1 MIQLDRLTAPPTHP
15 IDSVNPQFPE
25 QFTLSNG
32 MEVFS
37 LSAGSQEVLKVELLF
52 AAGTSRYSNP
62 LIPSYTASML
72 QEGTRQ
78 RNAAQ
83 IANDVDDFGAFLEL
97 DIDKD
102 FSGITL
108 YSLNKHL
115 AKTLPVVEDILMNS
129 TFPEEEWEIMRS
141 NRLQKYTVNLGKVGF
156 VAGKRFQELLYAE
169 TPYGTSFDENDYRA
183 MQRNELIHFYQNQY
197 NPTAAKLF
205 VSGKMDDSIHQLLET
220 TFGQLKGEG
229 KFLSALALE
238 TPLKFSERK
247 QFIPKD
253 DAIQSAI
260 RIGRRMFPKNHP
272 DYFAMKVLTTI
283 LGGYFG
289 SRLMTNIRE
298 DKGYT
303 YGIGAGVM
311 PYRSDSYFYISTEVG
326 ADVCSAALEEIY
338 KEISILRD
346 ELVSNE
352 ELDLV
357 KNYLLGSLLKSFEG
371 PFERM
376 ERFKNLHLYGV
387 GNDYYLHYTAAIR
400 AVSQQKLQEL
410 AQTWLQE
417 DDLLE
422 LVVGKK

>member
-1 MIQLDRLTAPPTHP
+1 MIQPDRLTAPATHP
-15 IDSVNPQFPE
+15 IDTVNPQFPE

-32 MEVFS
+32 MEVYS

-62 LIPSYTASML
+62 LIPSFTASML
-72 QEGTRQ
+72 QEGTHQ

-141 NRLQKYTVNLGKVGF
+141 NRIQKYTVNLGKVGF

-169 TPYGTSFDENDYRA
+169 TPYGTSFDVNDYRA
-183 MQRNELIHFYQNQY
+183 MHRNELIHFYQNQY
-197 NPTAAKLF
+197 APTAAKLF
-205 VSGKMDDSIHQLLET
+205 VSGKMDDSIHQLLES
-220 TFGQLKGEG
+220 TFGQLKGDG
-229 KFLSALALE
+229 KFLPALALAA
-238 TPLKFSERK
+238 PVKFSERK
-247 QFIPKD
+247 QFIPKE

-260 RIGRRMFPKNHP
+260 RIGRRMFPKSNP

-303 YGIGAGVM
+303 YGIGSGIM

-326 ADVCSAALEEIY
+326 ADVCSAALDEIY
-338 KEISILRD
+338 KEIRILRD
-346 ELVSNE
+346 ELVSKE

-387 GNDYYLHYTAAIR
+387 GNDYYQHYTAAIR
-400 AVSQQKLQEL
+400 AVSPQKLQEL

>member
-1 MIQLDRLTAPPTHP
+1 MIQPDRLTAPATHP
-15 IDSVNPQFPE
+15 IDTVNPQFPE
-25 QFTLSNG
+25 QFSLSNG
-32 MEVFS
+32 MEVYS

-52 AAGTSRYSNP
+52 AAGTSRYSNS
-62 LIPSYTASML
+62 LIPSFTASML
-72 QEGTRQ
+72 QEGTHQ

-83 IANDVDDFGAFLEL
+83 IANDVDDYGAFLEL

-141 NRLQKYTVNLGKVGF
+141 NRIQKYTVNLGKVGF

-169 TPYGTSFDENDYRA
+169 TPYGTSFDVNDYRA

-197 NPTAAKLF
+197 APTAAKLF
-205 VSGKMDDSIHQLLET
+205 VSGKMDDSIHQLLES
-220 TFGQLKGEG
+220 TFGQLKGDG
-229 KFLSALALE
+229 KFLPALALA
-238 TPLKFSERK
+238 TPVTFSERK
-247 QFIPKD
+247 QFIPKE
-253 DAIQSAI
+253 DAIQSAV
-260 RIGRRMFPKNHP
+260 RIGRRMFPKSNP

-326 ADVCSAALEEIY
+326 SDVCSAALDEIY
-338 KEISILRD
+338 KEIRTLRD

-387 GNDYYLHYTAAIR
+387 GNDYYQQYTAAIR
-400 AVSQQKLQEL
+400 AVSPHKLQEL
-410 AQTWLQE
+410 AKTWLQE

>member
-1 MIQLDRLTAPPTHP
+1 MIQPDRLTAPATHP
-15 IDSVNPQFPE
+15 IDTVNPQFPE
-25 QFTLSNG
+25 QFSLSNG
-32 MEVFS
+32 MEVYS

-52 AAGTSRYSNP
+52 AAGTSRYSNS
-62 LIPSYTASML
+62 LIPSFTASML
-72 QEGTRQ
+72 QEGTHQ

-83 IANDVDDFGAFLEL
+83 IANDVDDYGAFLEL

-141 NRLQKYTVNLGKVGF
+141 NRIQKYTVNLGKVGF

-169 TPYGTSFDENDYRA
+169 TPYGTSFDVNDYRA

-197 NPTAAKLF
+197 APTAAKLF
-205 VSGKMDDSIHQLLET
+205 VSGKMDDSIHQLLES
-220 TFGQLKGEG
+220 TFGQLKGDG
-229 KFLSALALE
+229 KFLPALALA
-238 TPLKFSERK
+238 TPVTFSERK
-247 QFIPKD
+247 QFIPKE

-260 RIGRRMFPKNHP
+260 RIGRRMFPKSNP

-326 ADVCSAALEEIY
+326 SDVCSAALDEIY
-338 KEISILRD
+338 KEIRTLRD

-387 GNDYYLHYTAAIR
+387 GNDYYQQYTAAIR
-400 AVSQQKLQEL
+400 AVSPHKLQEL
-410 AQTWLQE
+410 AKTWLQE